1 MTWLDNFVEMA
12 LFISCLAHGDRVIFI
27 FCLQPFGQIP
37 VLEDGDVKI
46 FGMHPSPVQLECYF
60 TFRQDLLSA
69 CRYTK

>member
-1 MTWLDNFVEMA
+1 MVTV
-12 LFISCLAHGDRVIFI
+12 LFS

-46 FGMHPSPVQLECYF
+46 FGMHLSPVQLECYF

-69 CRYTK
+69 CGYAK